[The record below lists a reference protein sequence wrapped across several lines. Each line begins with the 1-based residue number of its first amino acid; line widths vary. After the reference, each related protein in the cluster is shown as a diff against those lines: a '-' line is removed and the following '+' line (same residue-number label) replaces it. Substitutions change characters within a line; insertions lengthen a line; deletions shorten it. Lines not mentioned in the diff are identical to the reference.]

1 MTVALLP
8 FHPAPGLDVLE
19 LEPTSALSERDLV
32 GGYAGAA
39 VVQVCLCGGSIAA
52 RDNARSIA
60 EAVRRHNAT
69 ASHEAWAI
77 ATGWR

>member
-1 MTVALLP
+1 MTLDLLP

-19 LEPTSALSERDLV
+19 LAPTSALSELDLV

-39 VVQVCLCGGSIAA
+39 VVRACLCGGSIAA

-60 EAVRRHNAT
+60 DAVARHNAT

-77 ATGWR
+77 RAGWR